1 MKLIWLRAILTDT
14 VQGRSVVSVL
24 GTHTKVWWN
33 VRRRRESLGEEEGGL
48 VARSLI
54 NFLFLG
60 PLKWHFLCFPGGRF
74 INRSRKKANY
84 SNRNINKII
93 YIYNFFFQIFEVR
106 PCCGHQVQSDWL
118 LIGGIFTLNLDKTVN
133 WCANAQWNKSKL
145 PGYTLIP
152 KCQYVVHSRPLCQKQ
167 QLYNSMWNIWTF
179 VAKWPFS
186 SFANLI
192 HFYIFDA
199 WLK

>member
-1 MKLIWLRAILTDT
+1 MKRGPKA
-14 VQGRSVVSVL
+14 RVSE
-24 GTHTKVWWN
+24 G
-33 VRRRRESLGEEEGGL
+33 GGGGL
-48 VARSLI
+48 VAWSLI

-60 PLKWHFLCFPGGRF
+60 PLKWNKSEHQKTLT
-74 INRSRKKANY
+74 IQH
-84 SNRNINKII
+84 RNINKII
-93 YIYNFFFQIFEVR
+93 YIYNFFFQIFEVS

-118 LIGGIFTLNLDKTVN
+118 LIGGIFILNLDKTVN

-152 KCQYVVHSRPLCQKQ
+152 ICQYVVPSRPLCQKQ

-186 SFANLI
+186 PFANLI